1 MKFYTIALTLLFSF
15 SVFSVTA
22 QKAEADILKGLK
34 KTDNEILQTQSVQL
48 DGESIPIYNH
58 KRERIRGN
66 DLIKAF
72 TSGDFI
78 PEFYID
84 KEENIQA
91 VVLREATLEEQNA
104 IKAAISRR
112 NKGSLN
118 QGAAPVFSASAL
130 DGKSYT
136 LDELKGKVVVLNFW
150 FIGCKPCIQEM
161 PDLNELVEKHKND
174 EVVFLGFALDSAQ
187 KLKSFL
193 KKREFDYTIVA
204 NSNSIAKEYNVGGY
218 PTHIVIDQNSDIAF
232 STTGLSSITID
243 QLETTIEDL
252 LKKN

>member
-1 MKFYTIALTLLFSF
+1 M
-15 SVFSVTA
+15 
-22 QKAEADILKGLK
+22 
-34 KTDNEILQTQSVQL
+34 

-218 PTHIVIDQNSDIAF
+218 RTHIVIDQNSDIAF